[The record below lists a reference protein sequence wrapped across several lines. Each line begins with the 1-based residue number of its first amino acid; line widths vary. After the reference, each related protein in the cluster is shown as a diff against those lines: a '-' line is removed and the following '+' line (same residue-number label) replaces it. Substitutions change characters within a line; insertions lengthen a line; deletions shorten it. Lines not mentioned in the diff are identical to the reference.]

1 MGVPQDQYAPRVAR
15 ESQAAR
21 DWAWL
26 IANIFVVHTVLIV
39 TYFQIDSIVDFN
51 SIVTP

>member
-1 MGVPQDQYAPRVAR
+1 MGITQDQYAPRVAG
-15 ESQAAR
+15 EIQAAR
-21 DWAWL
+21 YRARV

-39 TYFQIDSIVDFN
+39 NYFQIDSIVRFN